1 MSIKGESVMK
11 LGYAIP
17 NNQGVAGVADLVDLA
32 REAEHL
38 GYHSAWV
45 SEHLFNT
52 AYVAKRLGN
61 RPYHEALTVLTAIG
75 GATEKIHLGTSVLV
89 LPWHH
94 PVRLAKMIATL
105 DQLSG
110 GRVILGVGVGITR
123 EEYDALGVSFS
134 ERGAIA
140 NECLAAM
147 KVLWSQ
153 ELPAYSGKYYQFSDQ
168 LFSPKAHNPEGP
180 PIWVGGNSP
189 AAQRRLVAHGSGW
202 HPLALSPTQV
212 AEALPGVREQLVT
225 AGRSAEIPVALRTTL
240 EVTEQAWSRPP
251 QQRRTLRG
259 TIPELVTMMRAYH
272 EAGVTHLIIDP
283 NSGDVA
289 YNREIL
295 HRIAKEVL
303 PQLSG

>member
-1 MSIKGESVMK
+1 MK

-17 NNQGVAGVADLVDLA
+17 NNQGVEKVSDLVALA
-32 REAEHL
+32 RNAESL

-52 AYVAKRLGN
+52 AYVAKRLGK

-94 PVRLAKMIATL
+94 PVRLAKMVATL
-105 DQLSG
+105 DQFSG
-110 GRVILGVGVGITR
+110 GRVILGVGVGITG
-123 EEYDALGVSFS
+123 EEYEALGVPFT

-147 KVLWSQ
+147 KALWSQ
-153 ELPAYSGKYYQFSDQ
+153 ELPAFSGRYYAFADQ
-168 LFSPKAHNPEGP
+168 LFSPKACAPQGP

-189 AAQRRLVAHGSGW
+189 AARRRLVAHGSGW
-202 HPLALSPTQV
+202 HPLALSPEQL
-212 AEALPGVREQLVT
+212 AEALPGVREQLRS
-225 AGRSAEIPVALRTTL
+225 AGRSASIPVALRTTL
-240 EVTEQAWSRPP
+240 EITEQPWERPP

-259 TIPELVTMMRAYH
+259 TVPELVAMVRAYRD
-272 EAGVTHLIIDP
+272 AGVTHLIIDP

-295 HRIAKEVL
+295 HRIATEVM
-303 PQLSG
+303 PRVD

>member
-1 MSIKGESVMK
+1 MQ

-17 NNQGVAGVADLVDLA
+17 NNQGVEKVADLVDLA
-32 REAEHL
+32 REAEDL

-75 GATEKIHLGTSVLV
+75 TATEKIHLGTSVLV

-123 EEYDALGVSFS
+123 EEYEALGVSFA

-147 KVLWSQ
+147 KALWTQ
-153 ELPAYSGKYYQFSDQ
+153 ELPAFSGSYYQFADQ
-168 LFSPKAHNPEGP
+168 LFSPKARVPEGP
-180 PIWVGGNSP
+180 PVWVGGNSP

-202 HPLALSPTQV
+202 HPLALSPQQL
-212 AEALPGVREQLVT
+212 AEALPGVKRQLLK
-225 AGRSAEIPVALRTTL
+225 AGRSADIPVALRTPL
-240 EVTEQAWSRPP
+240 EITKQAWERPP
-251 QQRRTLRG
+251 EQRRTLRG
-259 TIPELVTMMRAYH
+259 TVPELVAMMRAYRD
-272 EAGVTHLIIDP
+272 AGVSHLIIDP

-289 YNREIL
+289 YNREML
-295 HRIAKEVL
+295 HRIAKDVL
-303 PQLSG
+303 PLAG

>member
-1 MSIKGESVMK
+1 MK
-11 LGYAIP
+11 FGYAIP
-17 NNQGVAGVADLVDLA
+17 NNQGVEKVTDLVNLA
-32 REAEHL
+32 REAEAL
-38 GYHSAWV
+38 GYHSVWV

-61 RPYHEALTVLTAIG
+61 RPYHEALTVLTAIS

-105 DQLSG
+105 DQLSV

-123 EEYDALGVSFS
+123 EEYDALGVSFT

-147 KVLWSQ
+147 KALWSQ
-153 ELPAYSGKYYQFSDQ
+153 ELPVFSGKYYQFSDQ
-168 LFSPKAHNPEGP
+168 LFSPKARNPNGP

-189 AAQRRLVAHGSGW
+189 AAQRRLVVHGGGW
-202 HPLALSPTQV
+202 HPLALSPLQL
-212 AEALPGVREQLVT
+212 AEALPGVREQLVN
-225 AGRSAEIPVALRTTL
+225 AGRSADIPVALRTTL
-240 EVTEQAWSRPP
+240 EITDEPWERPP
-251 QQRRTLRG
+251 EQRRTLRG
-259 TIPELVTMMRAYH
+259 TLPELVAMVKAYH
-272 EAGVTHLIIDP
+272 EAGVTHLIVDP

-303 PQLSG
+303 PRVDSLTKAR